1 MLLIGSKERLRLFL
15 PLEYRGG
22 YDSRDLGYVERC
34 LKHRK
39 SLNPD
44 GNERRCLQTGRFN
57 CLYTNKERERCQV
70 DNDILTQQLE
80 RLLNT
85 DVNDSTMDNKMS
97 ASVEDKR
104 ALHVKLDDGHFQV
117 ALPWRQDP
125 PGIPNSK
132 PMAEKRLRSLQNR
145 LENDGELF
153 EKYTNTMQDYINK
166 GHAQRVPKEE
176 LEKDD

>member
-1 MLLIGSKERLRLFL
+1 MLLIGPKERLRLFL

-22 YDSRDLGYVERC
+22 YDSRDLGYVERY
-34 LKHRK
+34 LEHSK
-39 SLNPD
+39 SLDPD

-57 CLYTNKERERCQV
+57 CLYTNEERERCQV
-70 DNDILTQQLE
+70 DNDSLTQQLE
-80 RLLNT
+80 RFWNT
-85 DVNDSTMDNKMS
+85 DINDSTMDNKMS

-104 ALHVKLDDGHFQV
+104 ALHVMEESVKLVDGHFQE

-132 PMAEKRLRSLQNR
+132 PMAWKRLRSLKNR

-166 GHAQRVPKEE
+166 G
-176 LEKDD
+176 